1 MSWLPAW
8 ASTSTSRL
16 PSLRSLWQVK
26 TFSPTSA
33 RVRCC
38 GMLWRQSRK
47 TWLTRS
53 VMKTWRTTRLSTIGL
68 RLYDG
73 KTCSQRG
80 SLWCTWGKQG
90 TTSRATTTSAR
101 TKICTTGSTAMQ
113 MNSTLSTL
121 AGGLR
126 KSTDSG
132 CGCSFARALAA
143 AGSTKSTS
151 ALAASPVSKK
161 PRFRS

>member
-1 MSWLPAW
+1 MVSQISREQLKVDTVFNYW
-8 ASTSTSRL
+8 ATA
-16 PSLRSLWQVK
+16 LRWKDVLA
-26 TFSPTSA
+26 A
-33 RVRCC
+33 RVIMMYVRE
-38 GMLWRQSRK
+38 
-47 TWLTRS
+47 
-53 VMKTWRTTRLSTIGL
+53 
-68 RLYDG
+68 
-73 KTCSQRG
+73 
-80 SLWCTWGKQG
+80 
-90 TTSRATTTSAR
+90 AR
-101 TKICTTGSTAMQ
+101 NNFEGNDYVGENQDLTTGSTAMQ